1 MAEEKTTVVA
11 TEAPRPARPPVKFE
25 QQGGLV
31 PTTFD
36 EAYRMAKIMAES
48 GMVPKD
54 YKDKPEAC
62 FVAMQMGAEVGLKPM
77 QSLQNIAVING
88 RPAIWGDALWALV
101 QSHPSVEDAFE
112 TFNPQG
118 MIATCTIKRRDR
130 STPTV
135 VSFSMEDAKTA
146 GLWGKGGPWTTN
158 PKRML
163 QMRARSFA
171 ARDAVPEALKGIC
184 VAEEAIDIPLEREVS
199 GSAEFVEQPKRRS
212 ATETLE
218 RPTPKAATEA
228 STDAWHAPQSEDAQ
242 AAGDGRPEGQAGS
255 IPARSEPDA
264 IPRAA
269 SFVDGPAFGQ
279 PRPTEAP
286 KEEPPAIEGTADIVP
301 DDDSPFDD
309 DPPFPVDNTAT
320 PSEPAPRQPA
330 TGPAMSETQKNILRN
345 RLARAALTEV
355 DLGLKFGKLDELKA
369 SEFNAVQDWIK
380 SKAR

>member
-1 MAEEKTTVVA
+1 MSNEDQPKSSAAAAGTDV
-11 TEAPRPARPPVKFE
+11 APRPMRPAVKFE

-101 QSHPSVEDAFE
+101 QSHPSVADTSE
-112 TFNPQG
+112 TFGTPG

-130 STPTV
+130 TTPTV
-135 VSFSMEDAKTA
+135 VSFSQEDAKTA
-146 GLWGKGGPWTTN
+146 GLWGRAGPWTTN

-163 QMRARSFA
+163 QMRARAFA
-171 ARDAVPEALKGIC
+171 ARDAVPEALKGIS
-184 VAEEAIDIPLEREVS
+184 VAEEVLDIPAEQDITGQ

-212 ATETLE
+212 EAV
-218 RPTPKAATEA
+218 PTTPAASTPSSPPDTAGEA
-228 STDAWHAPQSEDAQ
+228 SDSTPP
-242 AAGDGRPEGQAGS
+242 AAASAVIR
-255 IPARSEPDA
+255 DA
-264 IPRAA
+264 IPTAA

-279 PRPTEAP
+279 PKPPNAVQEEA
-286 KEEPPAIEGTADIVP
+286 PAIEGAAEVVP
-301 DDDSPFDD
+301 DEESPFV
-309 DPPFPVDNTAT
+309 DPPFPADTAAS
-320 PSEPAPRQPA
+320 PSEPAPAAPKPA
-330 TGPAMSETQKNILRN
+330 TGPPLSGPQKNIIRN
-345 RLARAALTEV
+345 RLANASLTEV
-355 DLGLKFGKLDELKA
+355 DLSAAFDKLDKLKA
-369 SEFNAVQDWIK
+369 SQFNDVMAWV
-380 SKAR
+380 KAKT